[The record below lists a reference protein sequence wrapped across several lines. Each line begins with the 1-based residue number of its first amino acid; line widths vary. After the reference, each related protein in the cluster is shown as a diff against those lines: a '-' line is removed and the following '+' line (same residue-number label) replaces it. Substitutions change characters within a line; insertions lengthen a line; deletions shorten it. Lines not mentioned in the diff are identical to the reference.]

1 MNKLYFDYCASAPLH
16 PQVIHKLIDSSVNLY
31 ANASSTHEMGFEV
44 NRIIEASR
52 ERIANVLHV
61 KPSEVIFT
69 SGATESNNMAILGVV
84 RAYMKRT
91 SQIPHLILSEIE
103 HSSVYN
109 CCKQLRDE
117 GVEVTFLGVD
127 RSGVVDPSA
136 LEKAIQDN
144 TVLVS
149 IMHVNNETGTIQ
161 PVQEIGKLLKTKPAI
176 QFHVDG
182 VQGFGKANLDL
193 EDIDLYTLS
202 GHKMGGPKGIGI
214 LMAKEGVELMPLMY
228 GGNNEFGHRP
238 GTTNV
243 PGVVCLTEAVELSIA
258 EQVEKTAY
266 LTSLHHFIYSKL
278 QSIPELII
286 NTPEPPLSA
295 PHIINFSY
303 QNKGITSAIMISILA
318 KKNIVVSSQSACS
331 SKAKESRVLMAM
343 THNEEIASSS
353 IRLSLHES
361 VSFED
366 AKYLVNS
373 ITEMIDQIKSTSK
386 FQLLLHQK

>member
-1 MNKLYFDYCASAPLH
+1 MDKLYFDYCASAPLH

-91 SQIPHLILSEIE
+91 SQIPHLILSEVE

-127 RSGVVDPSA
+127 RSGVVNPSA

-161 PVQEIGKLLKTKPAI
+161 PVHEIGKLLKTKPAI

-214 LMAKEGVELMPLMY
+214 LIAKEGVELMPLMY

-258 EQVEKTAY
+258 EQAETTTY

-303 QNKGITSAIMISILA
+303 HNKGITSAIMISILA

-361 VSFED
+361 VSFDD

-373 ITEMIDQIKSTSK
+373 ITEMIDQIKSTNK